1 MNSIIGTVV
10 RFSAPRG
17 AVDMTIDEDNPAVRD
32 LLSMLPMTLTFE
44 DFAGKEKI
52 AYPPRNVQF
61 AGSPPSAAGAGDV
74 AIYTPWGDIAFFYAG
89 ERGTPAAQIVH
100 LGRFDASLEQLE
112 QLEQLEEGEITV
124 DIVE

>member
-1 MNSIIGTVV
+1 MDSNIGTVV
-10 RFSAPRG
+10 RFTTPRG
-17 AVDMTIDEDNPAVRD
+17 SVDMTIDEDNPAVRD

-44 DFAGKEKI
+44 DFAGQEKI

-61 AGSPPSAAGAGDV
+61 AGSAPSAAGAGDV

-89 ERGTPAAQIVH
+89 ERGAPSEQIIH

-112 QLEQLEEGEITV
+112 LLQEGEVTV
-124 DIVE
+124 NIVE